1 MTGLNRLEKVGALL
15 GSQNVRMK
23 YFKGKKK
30 KSPVKWLK
38 FRGNEATESLVLRKP
53 SFS

>member
-1 MTGLNRLEKVGALL
+1 MLRMTGLNRLEKVGALL
-15 GSQNVRMK
+15 GSQNVRTK

-38 FRGNEATESLVLRKP
+38 FRGPNGDRVERKL
-53 SFS
+53 